1 MEVSLYLL
9 SNQAYNWHL
18 FHRNLFAISSNNATD
33 LALVV
38 QYIRREL
45 QALEKYGGENLNAGI
60 VKFDKPDATFVW

>member
-1 MEVSLYLL
+1 
-9 SNQAYNWHL
+9 
-18 FHRNLFAISSNNATD
+18 LFAISSNNATD

-60 VKFDKPDATFVW
+60 VKFDKPDATFV